1 LEKKQQNKKGEALM
15 KPTYRVALLVIA
27 VALLVAVGPVLAS
40 AAGTDERIE
49 SAANQS
55 YVFKTYLKDDD
66 VNIESRD
73 GVATLTGTVA
83 EESHK
88 SLAQD
93 TVANLPGVKSVEN
106 KLEVK
111 GEPVAENSDAWV
123 SMKVKA
129 ALLFHRHVSAMTQ
142 VSTKAG
148 IVTLQG
154 EAENQAQKDLTA
166 EYVKDIEG
174 VKGIQNEMTLPKTAG
189 NPDEKNMGQK
199 MDAVGE
205 SIDDASIT
213 ALVKMTLMYHRST
226 SAIDTRVE
234 TKNGM
239 VTLEGKAKNA
249 AEKDLVTKYVQ
260 DVHGVKNVTNNI
272 TIGESKSK
280 KKIEG
285 C

>member
-1 LEKKQQNKKGEALM
+1 M
-15 KPTYRVALLVIA
+15 KPMCRVALLVVA
-27 VALLVAVGPVLAS
+27 FALLVAGGPVF
-40 AAGTDERIE
+40 AAATGTDERIE
-49 SAANQS
+49 SAAKKS
-55 YVFKTYLKDDD
+55 YVFTTYLKDDA
-66 VNIESRD
+66 VKIESLD

-106 KLEVK
+106 KLELK
-111 GEPVAENSDAWV
+111 GEPAAEDSDAWV

-142 VSTKAG
+142 VNTKAG

-154 EAENQAQKDLTA
+154 EADSQAQKDLTA
-166 EYVKDIEG
+166 EYVKDIVG
-174 VKGIQNEMTLPKTAG
+174 VKGVQNEMTLPKTAG
-189 NPDEKNMGQK
+189 NPDEKTMGQK
-199 MDAVGE
+199 MEAVGE
-205 SIDDASIT
+205 SIDDASVT

-226 SAIDTRVE
+226 SALDTRVE

>member
-1 LEKKQQNKKGEALM
+1 M
-15 KPTYRVALLVIA
+15 KPMYRVALLV
-27 VALLVAVGPVLAS
+27 VVFALLAAGGPVLAS

-49 SAANQS
+49 SAAKQS
-55 YVFKTYLKDDD
+55 YVFKTYLKDDA
-66 VNIESRD
+66 VKIESRD

-106 KLEVK
+106 KLELK
-111 GEPVAENSDAWV
+111 GEPAAENSDAWV

-129 ALLFHRHVSAMTQ
+129 TLLFHRHVSAMTQ

-154 EAENQAQKDLTA
+154 EADSQAQKDLTS

-174 VKGIQNEMTLPKTAG
+174 VKGVENEMTLPKTAG
-189 NPDEKNMGQK
+189 NPEEKTMGQK
-199 MDAVGE
+199 MEAMGE

-226 SAIDTRVE
+226 SALDTRVE
-234 TKNGM
+234 TKDGM

-260 DVHGVKNVTNNI
+260 DVHGVKNVTNNM
-272 TIGESKSK
+272 TIEGPKAK
-280 KKIEG
+280 KMIEG

>member
-1 LEKKQQNKKGEALM
+1 M
-15 KPTYRVALLVIA
+15 KPMYRVVLMVVA
-27 VALLVAVGPVLAS
+27 VALLAAGWPVLAS
-40 AAGTDERIE
+40 ATETDERIE
-49 SAANQS
+49 SAAKTS
-55 YVFKTYLKDDD
+55 YVFKTYLKDDA
-66 VNIESRD
+66 VKIESKD
-73 GVATLTGTVA
+73 GAVTLTGIVA

-88 SLAQD
+88 FLAQD

-106 KLEVK
+106 KLELK

-142 VSTKAG
+142 VNTKAG

-154 EAENQAQKDLTA
+154 AADSQAQKDLTA
-166 EYVKDIEG
+166 EYVKDIVG
-174 VKGIQNEMTLPKTAG
+174 VKGVQNEMTLPKTAG
-189 NPDEKNMGQK
+189 NPDEKTMVQK
-199 MDAVGE
+199 MDALGE
-205 SIDDASIT
+205 SIDDESIT

-226 SAIDTRVE
+226 SALDTRVE

-249 AEKDLVTKYVQ
+249 AEKDLVTKYAQ
-260 DVHGVKNVTNNI
+260 DVNGVKNVTNNI
-272 TIGESKSK
+272 TIEDSKPK
-280 KKIEG
+280 KQIEG